1 MAEVFTYGRWTV
13 TPGKHDEFQ
22 AAWRDLADWTLAN
35 IEGAGWAKLLMDGE
49 DPNLFLS
56 FGTWTDPAAIQRWRS
71 SDGFAEH
78 IGRMRG
84 LLDDFEAHIAQVV
97 VDVG

>member
-1 MAEVFTYGRWTV
+1 MAELFTYGRWTV
-13 TPGKHDEFQ
+13 VPGKHDEFQ
-22 AAWRDLADWTLAN
+22 QAWQDLAQWTLDN
-35 IEGAGWAKLLMDGE
+35 IEGAGWAKLLLDGE

-56 FGTWTDPAAIQRWRS
+56 FGIWNDPAAIQQWRT

-84 LLDDFEAHIAQVV
+84 LLEDFEAHIAQTVAE
-97 VDVG
+97 VG

>member
-13 TPGKHDEFQ
+13 VPGKQDEFRT
-22 AAWRDLADWTLAN
+22 AWEDLARWTAQN
-35 IEGAGWAKLLMDGE
+35 IEGAGWAKLLLDGE

-56 FGTWTDPAAIQRWRS
+56 FGIWHDPGAIQRWRT
-71 SDGFAEH
+71 SDGFTEH

-84 LLDDFEAHIAQVV
+84 LLEDFEAHIAQTVAE
-97 VDVG
+97 VG